1 MIGDQSGGELAV
13 YVNRRAVPVSIHG
26 CTGPR
31 APRRA
36 MRGLTA
42 RARREADRSNV
53 AAPMPGRIVKVLV
66 NEGDAVAARQGV
78 VVVEAMKMEN
88 EVRAPRTGTVKEVR
102 VTQGALVEA
111 TNGAGC
117 HRVIRSLAAGRSGGS
132 VNSQLSSVNLTVT
145 YTVLNHPV
153 TQTTKRVIRR
163 IVVMF
168 AVIVAVALVTTVSID
183 LGPSLKARAEAA
195 ASQYMGRP
203 MHIGRLSVH
212 LWLGRFVVEDV
223 IIEGLTPQSRPF
235 LMAQRINVSVPW
247 STLFD
252 RRIVFDAIE
261 MTDWRMFVET
271 FPDGRHNFPRFTRE
285 RRAASSWTTTLQ
297 YVRASRGEFTYAD
310 HGTPWSVVSRNLDVI
325 VARPTSEYRGQARF
339 TNGTVSIQN
348 YVPMR
353 ADMSTTF
360 RIVDGKVVLDRID
373 LTTDGSKSQLT
384 GEVDVDSLARADLSG
399 RPLPGRFRPY
409 ARHLLCRPRFHR
421 RRRRGVHGHVPPLS
435 RNRERTLPHR
445 P

>member
-1 MIGDQSGGELAV
+1 M
-13 YVNRRAVPVSIHG
+13 
-26 CTGPR
+26 
-31 APRRA
+31 
-36 MRGLTA
+36 
-42 RARREADRSNV
+42 
-53 AAPMPGRIVKVLV
+53 
-66 NEGDAVAARQGV
+66 
-78 VVVEAMKMEN
+78 
-88 EVRAPRTGTVKEVR
+88 
-102 VTQGALVEA
+102 
-111 TNGAGC
+111 
-117 HRVIRSLAAGRSGGS
+117 
-132 VNSQLSSVNLTVT
+132 T
-145 YTVLNHPV
+145 YSVLNHPV
-153 TQTTKRVIRR
+153 TRITQRVIRR
-163 IVVMF
+163 VLLML
-168 AVIVAVALVTTVSID
+168 AVFVAVALVTTVSID

-235 LMAQRINVSVPW
+235 LTAQRINVSVPW

-285 RRAASSWTTTLQ
+285 RRAPSSWTTTLQ

-325 VARPTSEYRGQARF
+325 VGRPTSEYRGQARF
-339 TNGTVSIQN
+339 TNGTISIQN

-384 GEVDVDSLARADLSG
+384 GEVDLTRWPEQTYRVVRSQVDFPRMRDIFFGDRDFTVEGEGEFTGTFHLFRETVNG
-399 RPLPGRFRPY
+399 RSRTGRE
-409 ARHLLCRPRFHR
+409 LK
-421 RRRRGVHGHVPPLS
+421 GVFSSASTNV
-435 RNRERTLPHR
+435 R
-445 P
+445 